1 MCKHQVLPRDTLRM
15 SSKTVLWSDVGGR
28 EKADYYIR
36 GGEHFLRTLYYLVGL
51 DLLRGFAVSRQLS
64 IIQVILLCI
73 IYIPIRNIDTRKR
86 VLKRTW
92 CYQVLI

>member
-51 DLLRGFAVSRQLS
+51 GLTRGFFRQLTAFYELS
-64 IIQVILLCI
+64 SSASFRCLLEKLTHV
-73 IYIPIRNIDTRKR
+73 NSVVTR
-86 VLKRTW
+86 T
-92 CYQVLI
+92 C